1 MFFFNQLYDR
11 SVAYL
16 IERMDQMDQLLD
28 TFKPIE
34 EEMR

>member
-1 MFFFNQLYDR
+1 MFFNQLYDR

-28 TFKPIE
+28 NFNPIE